1 MSEKVRSAALCQ
13 YLLSALCATNKAM
26 NGKFMDAAS
35 LRSLR
40 ELRQR
45 NRLTIR
51 RARLRQVRV
60 AGELLWSGELGSKF
74 LSHQRSIFSR
84 HLGSSAK
91 KPLRSGASRRMAS
104 FQINGT
110 CRRYFPSLWF
120 FFLFL
125 PRKAGAGPV

>member
-1 MSEKVRSAALCQ
+1 
-13 YLLSALCATNKAM
+13 
-26 NGKFMDAAS
+26 MDAGS

-51 RARLRQVRV
+51 RAKLRQVRV

-91 KPLRSGASRRMAS
+91 KNLLGVVRREESLPSTAMEHAAGTSQVFAFS
-104 FQINGT
+104 FCS
-110 CRRYFPSLWF
+110 CREKQAPAPSDIAI
-120 FFLFL
+120 
-125 PRKAGAGPV
+125 RAG